1 MKTPDSKRRLAVL
14 ELMAGGTRPEAA
26 KAAGVSLRT
35 VERWLADPA
44 TKTEIEAGRR
54 AAFAEALELLKA
66 GAVRA
71 AVALAGLLN
80 SRNES
85 IRLRA
90 AAEILAAAMKAH
102 ETGEL
107 ERRLEALEKTAAE
120 ITDRRTNAHGYA

>member
-1 MKTPDSKRRLAVL
+1 MKTPDSKRRLAVM

-26 KAAGVSLRT
+26 TAAGVSLRT
-35 VERWLADPA
+35 VERWMTDPT
-44 TKTEIEAGRR
+44 TKAEIEAGRR
-54 AAFAEALELLKA
+54 AAYAEALGILKA

-71 AVALAGLLN
+71 AEALAGLLS

-90 AAEILAAAMKAH
+90 AGEIIGAAMKAH

-107 ERRLEALEKTAAE
+107 EARISALENTAAGM
-120 ITDRRTNAHGYA
+120 TDRHRNAPPYS

>member
-1 MKTPDSKRRLAVL
+1 M
-14 ELMAGGTRPEAA
+14 
-26 KAAGVSLRT
+26 
-35 VERWLADPA
+35 
-44 TKTEIEAGRR
+44 
-54 AAFAEALELLKA
+54 ELLKA

>member
-14 ELMAGGTRPEAA
+14 ELIAGGSRPEAA

-44 TKTEIEAGRR
+44 TRAEVEAGRR
-54 AAFAEALELLKA
+54 AAYAEALDLLKA

-71 AVALAGLLN
+71 VESLAGLLA

-90 AAEILAAAMKAH
+90 AGEILAAAMKAH
-102 ETGEL
+102 ETGEI
-107 ERRLEALEKTAAE
+107 EARIAALEKAAAGF
-120 ITDRRTNAHGYA
+120 TDRHTNAHGYA